1 MAEQVNEE
9 SNTQTK
15 DAQPVSEHSPQPN
28 EQENLAEKYEQIIE
42 QLVEENKRLKSLIN
56 YLESELDKFRRPP
69 LLVGEVIKVYGDR
82 AIVKLPSGMEFF
94 VEKLGKIEIE
104 PGDEV
109 LMDQKAMVIVGK
121 VEKRKKFNIES
132 FVVVEKP
139 NVTWDQIGGLK
150 EQIEEIREAIEL
162 PLNNPEIFQ
171 KIGID
176 PPKGVLLYGP
186 PGTGKTLIGK
196 ALATA
201 TNATFIYIVGS
212 ELVQK
217 FIGEGA
223 KLVKELFQ
231 YAREHAP
238 AIIFIDEIDAIAAR
252 RIETGTS
259 GEREVQRTFMQ
270 LLAELD
276 GFRPLD
282 KVKVIGAT
290 NRLDILDPAILRP
303 GRFDRIIEIPLTNKE
318 GRKEIF
324 KIHTRRMALAEDVD
338 FDLLAELTEGFSG
351 AEIRQVCIEAG
362 YIAIRNKRDKVTLED
377 FIKAIEKVK
386 KMRKKEEYK
395 NYMKGLGYFG

>member
-1 MAEQVNEE
+1 MSTEDIENKGQIDDTQDEEIDSNELLE
-9 SNTQTK
+9 ENRK
-15 DAQPVSEHSPQPN
+15 L
-28 EQENLAEKYEQIIE
+28 QELIE
-42 QLVEENKRLKSLIN
+42 QLREENRRLRGMIN
-56 YLESELDKFRRPP
+56 YLENELNKFRNPP
-69 LLVGEVIKVYGDR
+69 LLVGEVMKVYGDR
-82 AIVKLPSGMEFF
+82 AIVKLPTGMEFF
-94 VEKLGKIEIE
+94 VEKLTKVKVE
-104 PGDEV
+104 PGDDV
-109 LMDQKAMVIVGK
+109 LLDQKTMTIVGK
-121 VEKRKKFNIES
+121 IEKRKKFNIES

-139 NVTWDQIGGLK
+139 NISWDQIGGLK

-162 PLNNPEIFQ
+162 PLNNPEIFER
-171 KIGID
+171 IGID

-196 ALATA
+196 ALASA

-223 KLVKELFQ
+223 KLVKELFD
-231 YAREHAP
+231 YAREHSP

-303 GRFDRIIEIPLTNKE
+303 GRFDRIIEIPLPDKE

-324 KIHTRRMALAEDVD
+324 KIHTRRMALDKDVD

-362 YIAIRNKRDKVTLED
+362 YIAIRKNKDKVSLED

-395 NYMKGLGYFG
+395 KLIKGLGYFG

>member
-1 MAEQVNEE
+1 MNEADIENKNDKENELPQSNNEDLVKRYEQVINE
-9 SNTQTK
+9 
-15 DAQPVSEHSPQPN
+15 
-28 EQENLAEKYEQIIE
+28 LI
-42 QLVEENKRLKSLIN
+42 EENKRLKSLVN
-56 YLESELDKFRRPP
+56 YLENELNKFRNPP
-69 LLVGEVIKVYGDR
+69 LLVGEVVKVYGDR
-82 AIVKLPSGMEFF
+82 AIVRLPNGMEFF
-94 VEKLGKIEIE
+94 VDKLSKIHIE
-104 PGDEV
+104 PEDSV
-109 LMDQKAMVIVGK
+109 LMDQKSMVIVGK
-121 VEKRKKFNIES
+121 IEKRKKFNIES
-132 FVVVEKP
+132 FVIVEKP
-139 NVTWDQIGGLK
+139 NVSWDQIGGLK

-162 PLNNPEIFQ
+162 PLNNPEIFE
-171 KIGID
+171 KIGIE

-196 ALATA
+196 ALAA
-201 TNATFIYIVGS
+201 STNATFIYIVGS

-238 AIIFIDEIDAIAAR
+238 AIVFIDEIDAIAAR

-303 GRFDRIIEIPLTNKE
+303 GRFDRIIHIPLPDKK
-318 GRKEIF
+318 GREEIF
-324 KIHTRRMALAEDVD
+324 KIHTKKMALDKDVD
-338 FDLLAELTEGFSG
+338 FSLLAELTEGFSG

-362 YIAIRNKRDKVTLED
+362 YIAIRNKRSKVTLED

-386 KMRKKEEYK
+386 QMRKKEEYK
-395 NYMKGLGYFG
+395 KLIKGLGYFG